1 MKLSLGLLL
10 TFGFLTSIL
19 SGCSTQ
25 RPILDFSEMDTMRS
39 GLQGNSLSLVV
50 LRGINLLDFS
60 SSFESSYGSNKKF
73 ASEIM
78 KILGSKIQ
86 GKLGQSIQDTLYID
100 ETSDGDSQDKKEYF
114 LKGQLPK
121 LKTDLAIVLSQFE
134 IGQRTE
140 FTDYQ
145 QTNSTGGVFSNTKS
159 TSTTEY
165 CQIVIRTDI
174 WDVKKKRKLASFSS
188 LADKRVIL
196 WMYSVA
202 LTGAVDNSLEQIAGV
217 LNDEVKFKDY

>member
-1 MKLSLGLLL
+1 
-10 TFGFLTSIL
+10 
-19 SGCSTQ
+19 
-25 RPILDFSEMDTMRS
+25 MDTMRS
-39 GLQGNSLSLVV
+39 GLQGKSLSLVV

-60 SSFESSYGSNKKF
+60 SSFESSYGSNQKF

-78 KILGSKIQ
+78 KHLGSKIQ

-100 ETSDGDSQDKKEYF
+100 ETSNGDSQDKKEYF
-114 LKGQLPK
+114 LRGQLPK

-140 FTDYQ
+140 FTEYQ
-145 QTNSTGGVFSNTKS
+145 ETNTTGNTFSNTKR

-188 LADKRVIL
+188 LADKRVFL
-196 WMYSVA
+196 WMYSLA
-202 LTGAVDNSLEQIAGV
+202 LTGAVDNSLEQIASV